1 MSIQLAVAVTDMQ
14 MMLDDLHIIK
24 RPSSTIWLPLTT
36 KPQHTGTAGP
46 LIRCPIGDQAM
57 IRIKQRS
64 SSRLKQIEEI
74 QERAVI
80 FLASSVQVA
89 GAGADN
95 DTHS

>member
-1 MSIQLAVAVTDMQ
+1 
-14 MMLDDLHIIK
+14 
-24 RPSSTIWLPLTT
+24 
-36 KPQHTGTAGP
+36 
-46 LIRCPIGDQAM
+46 M

-89 GAGADN
+89 GAGSDN